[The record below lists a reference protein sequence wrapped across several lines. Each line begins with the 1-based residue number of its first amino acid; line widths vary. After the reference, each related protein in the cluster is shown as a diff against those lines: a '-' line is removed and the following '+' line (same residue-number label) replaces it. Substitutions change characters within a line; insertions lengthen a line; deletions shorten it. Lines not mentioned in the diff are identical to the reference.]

1 MKFKKYNLLQY
12 ISYDEKNLVID
23 LFDLNNKK
31 ININFVFNLYS
42 IINKNK
48 KKYTIQ
54 IIIPKKY
61 KFDKKIVIINNNDQT
76 KLNIFFYNLL
86 QFIFD
91 LDQKNVK
98 VINK

>member
-98 VINK
+98 VR